1 MPTLSIKLN
10 SMLLLFTCCCAPLL
24 AMADASSARSVME
37 DPGNPLMLISTSRG
51 DIFLEMLR
59 QEAPNNV
66 QHFMSLAAGEIEI
79 LDAMTNTGLRPR
91 YYDGMRFHRV
101 ILGFIIQAGSPAY
114 HSLGAP
120 GTALADEINA
130 DALGLN
136 RANVINPDGTFNP
149 LLDIGSKAEFD
160 ADILRPLYRNLGI
173 DSVTEL
179 VARQEEVLR
188 TLQSMTV
195 KTAYENQG
203 FRYRSAA
210 PTRPISRGVIAL
222 ANQGPNTNGAEF
234 FISLTDAQWLSGKYT
249 VIGRVVEGME
259 VVDAIGAQAVDPL
272 RFSIQSS
279 VIYSVTN
286 IK

>member
-1 MPTLSIKLN
+1 MPILSKTLN
-10 SMLLLFTCCCAPLL
+10 SMLLFCACYLTPLL

-79 LDAMTNTGLRPR
+79 LDAVTNTGLRPR

-101 ILGFIIQAGSPAY
+101 IPGFIIQAGSPAY

-120 GTALADEINA
+120 GMALADEINA

-136 RANVINPDGTFNP
+136 RANVMNPDSTFNP

-210 PTRPISRGVIAL
+210 PTRPISRGVVAL

-272 RFSIQSS
+272 RFSRQSS

-286 IK
+286 IE

>member
-10 SMLLLFTCCCAPLL
+10 SMLLLFTCCSAPLL

-79 LDAMTNTGLRPR
+79 LDAVTNTGLRPR

-101 ILGFIIQAGSPAY
+101 IPGFIIQAGSPAY

-120 GTALADEINA
+120 GMALADEINA

-136 RANVINPDGTFNP
+136 RANVMNPDSTFNP

-210 PTRPISRGVIAL
+210 PTRPISRGAVAL

-272 RFSIQSS
+272 RFSRQSS

-286 IK
+286 IE